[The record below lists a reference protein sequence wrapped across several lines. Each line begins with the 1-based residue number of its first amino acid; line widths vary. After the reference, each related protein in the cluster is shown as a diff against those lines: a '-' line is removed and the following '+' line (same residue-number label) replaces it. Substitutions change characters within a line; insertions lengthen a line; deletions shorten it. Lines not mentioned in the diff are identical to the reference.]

1 MTTPKEENELRI
13 QIDNKETISA
23 PVLPVD
29 LDLDEE
35 TIQILLDDQIATGG

>member
-1 MTTPKEENELRI
+1 MNPIEEQEVKQNQNVEQAQTT
-13 QIDNKETISA
+13 
-23 PVLPVD
+23 PVLPIV

>member
-1 MTTPKEENELRI
+1 MNPIEEQETKQNQNLDQA
-13 QIDNKETISA
+13 QIA
-23 PVLPVD
+23 PVLPIV

>member
-1 MTTPKEENELRI
+1 MIPIEE
-13 QIDNKETISA
+13 QETKHNQNLEQAQSA
-23 PVLPVD
+23 PVLPIV